1 MKQALTAKGQV
12 DVWKHATLQAF
23 QTIGVGDVHTDD
35 AGSRL
40 SGVHPELGPIN
51 IDYLIPEEGKTR
63 MEIQVEN
70 PELIQH
76 FKGAV
81 AGAFRAIM
89 ANPAALQAITQPAE
103 QPAKQPE
110 AAPAEPVAP
119 ATPETPSQPEPV
131 QLSDLPKSKEG
142 LPISPEAG
150 AVVEPTEV
158 IPVDA
163 PEVQTASEEQ
173 AQQES
178 NDEVYENTKICKH
191 CKKPMPKNSD
201 ICPNCHKKQKSN
213 VLPIV
218 LGVVGGVIVLGLL
231 AFFVLRPMFSRG
243 GNNSGGNSGG
253 GTSTPSTSTSTPSTS
268 TDPNAT
274 ANPSTSAATVKVSNA
289 QYEQVQNGM
298 TYDQVVGIM
307 GGQGQQL
314 SESTYNDSNGNPVTL
329 KIYYWEGQG
338 ETGANVSITFQG
350 DVVTTKS
357 SYGLQ

>member
-40 SGVHPELGPIN
+40 SGMHPELGPIN

-70 PELIQH
+70 PDLIQH

-81 AGAFRAIM
+81 AGAFRSIM
-89 ANPAALQAITQPAE
+89 ANPAALQAIMQPAPADE
-103 QPAKQPE
+103 PEAQPDTAPEAPADAQPAQP
-110 AAPAEPVAP
+110 VNN
-119 ATPETPSQPEPV
+119 
-131 QLSDLPKSKEG
+131 LSDLPKSEEG

-150 AVVEPTEV
+150 AMVEPTEV

-163 PEVQTASEEQ
+163 PEVQTAAEEQ
-173 AQQES
+173 DKQE
-178 NDEVYENTKICKH
+178 NNPEPDDNTKLCKH
-191 CKKPMPKNSD
+191 CHKPMPKNND

-218 LGVVGGVIVLGLL
+218 LGIVGGVIVLGLL
-231 AFFVLRPMFSRG
+231 AFFVLRPMLSG
-243 GNNSGGNSGG
+243 GNNNGSNSGG
-253 GTSTPSTSTSTPSTS
+253 GTASPSTSASVNPSAT

-274 ANPSTSAATVKVSNA
+274 AAPSASAATVKVSNA

-298 TYDQVVGIM
+298 TYEQVVGIM
-307 GGQGQQL
+307 GGEGQQL

>member
-40 SGVHPELGPIN
+40 SGMHPELGPIN

-70 PELIQH
+70 PDLIQH

-81 AGAFRAIM
+81 AGAFRSIM
-89 ANPAALQAITQPAE
+89 ANPAALQAITQPAPADE
-103 QPAKQPE
+103 PEAQPDTAPDAPADAQPAQP
-110 AAPAEPVAP
+110 VNN
-119 ATPETPSQPEPV
+119 
-131 QLSDLPKSKEG
+131 LSDLPKSEEG

-150 AVVEPTEV
+150 AMVEPTEV

-163 PEVQTASEEQ
+163 PEVQTAAEEQ
-173 AQQES
+173 DKQE
-178 NDEVYENTKICKH
+178 NNPEPDDNTKLCKH
-191 CKKPMPKNSD
+191 CHKPMPKNND

-218 LGVVGGVIVLGLL
+218 LGIVGGVIVLGLL
-231 AFFVLRPMFSRG
+231 AFFVLRPMLSG
-243 GNNSGGNSGG
+243 GNNNGSNSGG
-253 GTSTPSTSTSTPSTS
+253 GTASPSTSASVNPSAT

-274 ANPSTSAATVKVSNA
+274 AAPSASAATVKVSNA

-298 TYDQVVGIM
+298 TYEQVVGIM
-307 GGQGQQL
+307 GGEGQQL

>member
-23 QTIGVGDVHTDD
+23 QTIGVGEIHTDD

-40 SGVHPELGPIN
+40 SGMHPELGPIN

-81 AGAFRAIM
+81 AGAFRSIM

-103 QPAKQPE
+103 QPEEQTESAS
-110 AAPAEPVAP
+110 AS
-119 ATPETPSQPEPV
+119 PETPSGAESV

-150 AVVEPTEV
+150 AVVEPTEA
-158 IPVDA
+158 IPVDD
-163 PEVQTASEEQ
+163 PEVQTAAEEHNH
-173 AQQES
+173 QES
-178 NDEVYENTKICKH
+178 NDKMYDNTKLCKH
-191 CKKPMPKNSD
+191 CHKPMPKNYD
-201 ICPNCHKKQKSN
+201 ICPNCHKKQKNNSK

-243 GNNSGGNSGG
+243 GNNSGGNTGG
-253 GTSTPSTSTSTPSTS
+253 GTNTPSTSTSTAPST
-268 TDPNAT
+268 TVDPNAT
-274 ANPSTSAATVKVSNA
+274 ASPSTSATTVKVSNA

-298 TYDQVVGIM
+298 TYEQVVGIM
-307 GGQGQQL
+307 GGEGQQL

>member
-40 SGVHPELGPIN
+40 SGMHPELGPIN

-70 PELIQH
+70 PDLIQH

-81 AGAFRAIM
+81 AGAFRSIM
-89 ANPAALQAITQPAE
+89 ANPAALQAIMQPA
-103 QPAKQPE
+103 PADEPE
-110 AAPAEPVAP
+110 AQPDTAPEAPADAKPAQPVNN
-119 ATPETPSQPEPV
+119 
-131 QLSDLPKSKEG
+131 LSDLPKSEEG

-150 AVVEPTEV
+150 AMVEPTEA

-163 PEVQTASEEQ
+163 PEVQTAAEEQ
-173 AQQES
+173 DKQES
-178 NDEVYENTKICKH
+178 NPEPDDNTKLCKH
-191 CKKPMPKNSD
+191 CHKPMPKNND

-218 LGVVGGVIVLGLL
+218 LGIVGGVIVLGLL
-231 AFFVLRPMFSRG
+231 AFFVLRPMLSG
-243 GNNSGGNSGG
+243 GNNNGSNSGG
-253 GTSTPSTSTSTPSTS
+253 GTASPSTSASVNPSAT

-274 ANPSTSAATVKVSNA
+274 AAPSATAATVKVSNA

-298 TYDQVVGIM
+298 TYEQVVGIM
-307 GGQGQQL
+307 GGEGQQL

>member
-40 SGVHPELGPIN
+40 SGMHPELGPIN

-70 PELIQH
+70 PDLIQH

-81 AGAFRAIM
+81 AGAFRSIM
-89 ANPAALQAITQPAE
+89 ANPAALQAIMQPA
-103 QPAKQPE
+103 PADEPE
-110 AAPAEPVAP
+110 AQPDTAPEAPADAKPAQPVNN
-119 ATPETPSQPEPV
+119 
-131 QLSDLPKSKEG
+131 LSDLPKSEEG

-150 AVVEPTEV
+150 AMVEPTEV

-163 PEVQTASEEQ
+163 PEVQTAAEEQ
-173 AQQES
+173 DKQE
-178 NDEVYENTKICKH
+178 NNPEPDDNTKLCKH
-191 CKKPMPKNSD
+191 CHKPMPKNND

-218 LGVVGGVIVLGLL
+218 LGIVGGVIVLGLL
-231 AFFVLRPMFSRG
+231 AFFVLRPMLSG
-243 GNNSGGNSGG
+243 GNNNGSNSGG
-253 GTSTPSTSTSTPSTS
+253 GTASPSTSASVNPSAT

-274 ANPSTSAATVKVSNA
+274 AAPSASAATVKVSNA

-298 TYDQVVGIM
+298 TYEQVVGIM
-307 GGQGQQL
+307 GGEGQQL

>member
-40 SGVHPELGPIN
+40 SGMHPELGPIN

-70 PELIQH
+70 PDLIQH

-81 AGAFRAIM
+81 AGAFRSIM
-89 ANPAALQAITQPAE
+89 ANPAALQAIMQPA
-103 QPAKQPE
+103 PADEPE
-110 AAPAEPVAP
+110 AQPDTAPEAPADAKPAQPVNN
-119 ATPETPSQPEPV
+119 
-131 QLSDLPKSKEG
+131 LSDLPKSEEG

-150 AVVEPTEV
+150 AMVEPTEV

-163 PEVQTASEEQ
+163 PEVQTAAEEQ
-173 AQQES
+173 DKQE
-178 NDEVYENTKICKH
+178 NNPEPDDNTKLCKH
-191 CKKPMPKNSD
+191 CHKPMPKNND

-218 LGVVGGVIVLGLL
+218 LGIVGGVIVLGLL
-231 AFFVLRPMFSRG
+231 AFFVLRPMLSG
-243 GNNSGGNSGG
+243 GNNNGSNSGG
-253 GTSTPSTSTSTPSTS
+253 GTASPSTSASVNPSAT

-274 ANPSTSAATVKVSNA
+274 AAPSATAATVKVSNA

-298 TYDQVVGIM
+298 TYEQVVGIM
-307 GGQGQQL
+307 GGEGQQL

>member
-40 SGVHPELGPIN
+40 SGMHPELGPIN

-70 PELIQH
+70 PDLIQH
-76 FKGAV
+76 FKGSV
-81 AGAFRAIM
+81 AGAFRSIM
-89 ANPAALQAITQPAE
+89 ANPAALQAIMQPA
-103 QPAKQPE
+103 PADEPE
-110 AAPAEPVAP
+110 AQPDTAPEAPADAKPAQPVNN
-119 ATPETPSQPEPV
+119 
-131 QLSDLPKSKEG
+131 LSDLPKSEEG

-150 AVVEPTEV
+150 AMVEPTEV

-163 PEVQTASEEQ
+163 PEVQTAAEEQ
-173 AQQES
+173 DKQE
-178 NDEVYENTKICKH
+178 NNPEPDDNTKLCKH
-191 CKKPMPKNSD
+191 CHKPMPKNND

-218 LGVVGGVIVLGLL
+218 LGIVGGVIVLGLL
-231 AFFVLRPMFSRG
+231 AFFVLRPMLSG
-243 GNNSGGNSGG
+243 GNNNGSNSGG
-253 GTSTPSTSTSTPSTS
+253 GTASPSTSASVNPSAT

-274 ANPSTSAATVKVSNA
+274 AAPSATAATVKVSNA

-298 TYDQVVGIM
+298 TYEQVVGIM
-307 GGQGQQL
+307 GGEGQQL